1 MLSFVSSVCPL
12 FMGMSYGKS
21 NFCLTFYETFI
32 LIKVLIKVVKMHFS
46 NGYCILELYYLKS
59 RKHTLFLQ
67 SQSLMQ
73 DSVV

>member
-1 MLSFVSSVCPL
+1 MASLTFVLL
-12 FMGMSYGKS
+12 FMKH
-21 NFCLTFYETFI
+21 L
-32 LIKVLIKVVKMHFS
+32 LIKVVKMRFS